1 MLLYQT
7 NIKFFIFKHEANKL
21 SNQNQNQIS
30 IFCVWHQDK
39 LQREERN
46 TAVNLLKL
54 NEGWRS
60 ILRQTR
66 TVELR
71 EDIAVLSQTFERRL
85 DALDSIIRVND
96 QLLLLTLIA
105 GHQLV
110 WLPVCLCCRI
120 WRATCR
126 RRSVRQLR
134 CGGFTCSIWSVCVLS
149 ETNGWCLCSSSG
161 RTACST
167 SAPCSALRGQCEAS
181 QRHLQ
186 TDRRAHYSSTRTTNT
201 LMVKH
206 SSDPSVSMFEVL
218 LTLQCP
224 EEPCEGSDCLNLRD
238 QVWNV
243 NSVLVWREVSWA
255 DLCSTSALW
264 VM

>member
-1 MLLYQT
+1 M
-7 NIKFFIFKHEANKL
+7 
-21 SNQNQNQIS
+21 
-30 IFCVWHQDK
+30 FCVIFHQIFRIKCSSFKVKQSFLYSCMKPINYPTKTRNKSVFSVCLCVWNQDK

-46 TAVNLLKL
+46 TAVNLMKL

-66 TVELR
+66 TTELR
-71 EDIAVLSQTFERRL
+71 EDITVLSQTFERRL
-85 DALDSIIRVND
+85 DALDSIIKVND
-96 QLLLLTLIA
+96 QILLLSLHA
-105 GHQLV
+105 GHQRV

-126 RRSVRQLR
+126 RRSVSLLR
-134 CGGFTCSIWSVCVLS
+134 CGGFTCSIWSVCGLS

-167 SAPCSALRGQCEAS
+167 SAPCSALRGQCEAP
-181 QRHLQ
+181 QRPLQ
-186 TDRRAHYSSTRTTNT
+186 MACRARYSRTRTTNT

-206 SSDPSVSMFEVL
+206 SSDPSVSMFKVL

-224 EEPCEGSDCLNLRD
+224 EEPHEGSDCLDLKV
-238 QVWNV
+238 QVWKRN
-243 NSVLVWREVSWA
+243 
-255 DLCSTSALW
+255 
-264 VM
+264 